1 MKSVEESGLREIS
14 RLEFLA
20 NQVVEGFI
28 VGLHQSP
35 FHGFSVE
42 FAEHRIYNQGESTRN
57 IDWKVYARTDRLY
70 SKRFEEETNLR
81 CQLVIDTS
89 SSMQFPKSSLD
100 NIDDSQNKFI
110 FSALGAA
117 SLMNLF
123 KRQRDA
129 FGLSLFD
136 KALNV
141 HTECKSSTAHYRLLI
156 NHLDKILQNPGE
168 LKATASAPV
177 LHEIAE
183 RIHKRSLV
191 IIFSDMLEDPS
202 HLEEIF
208 SAIQHL
214 KHNKHEVVLFH
225 TVDQSKEIN
234 FEYEN
239 RPHLFIDLETGE
251 KIRLLPREIEKE
263 YKIQMVKFKE
273 KIKMLSLQLKI
284 DLVEAD
290 IHKGYKPILQTYLA
304 KRGRM
309 AV

>member
-1 MKSVEESGLREIS
+1 MRSVEETGIREIS

-42 FAEHRIYNQGESTRN
+42 FAEHRIYNQGEATKN

-89 SSMQFPKSSLD
+89 SSMQFPKSSLE
-100 NIDDSQNKFI
+100 NTDDTQNKFV

-117 SLMNLF
+117 ALMNLF
-123 KRQRDA
+123 KKQRDA

-136 KALNV
+136 KDLTV
-141 HTECKSSTAHYRLLI
+141 HTEAKSSTAHYRLLI
-156 NHLDKILQNPGE
+156 NYLDKVLKNPGE
-168 LKATASAPV
+168 LKQTSSAGI

-191 IIFSDMLEDPS
+191 LIFSDMLEDS
-202 HLEEIF
+202 RNIEEIF
-208 SAIQHL
+208 AAIQHL
-214 KHNKHEVVLFH
+214 KHNKHEVILFH

-251 KIRLLPREIEKE
+251 KIRLLPKEIEKE
-263 YKIQMVKFKE
+263 YRSQMIKFKE

-304 KRGRM
+304 KRSKMG
-309 AV
+309 V

>member
-1 MKSVEESGLREIS
+1 MRSVEETGIREIS

-42 FAEHRIYNQGESTRN
+42 FAEHRIYNQGESTKS

-89 SSMQFPKSSLD
+89 SSMQFPKSSLE
-100 NIDDSQNKFI
+100 NIDDTQNKFV

-117 SLMNLF
+117 ALMNLF
-123 KRQRDA
+123 KKQRDA

-136 KALNV
+136 QSLSV
-141 HTECKSSTAHYRLLI
+141 HTEAKSSTAHYRLLI
-156 NHLDKILQNPGE
+156 NHLDKVLKNPGE
-168 LKATASAPV
+168 LKQTSSATI

-183 RIHKRSLV
+183 R
-191 IIFSDMLEDPS
+191 
-202 HLEEIF
+202 
-208 SAIQHL
+208 IQHL
-214 KHNKHEVVLFH
+214 KHNKHEVILFH
-225 TVDQSKEIN
+225 TVDKSKEIN

-251 KIRLLPREIEKE
+251 KIRLLPKEIEKE
-263 YKIQMVKFKE
+263 YRAQLVKFKE
-273 KIKMLSLQLKI
+273 KIKMLSLQLRI

-290 IHKGYKPILQTYLA
+290 IRQGYKPILQTYLA
-304 KRGRM
+304 KRSKMGI
-309 AV
+309 

>member
-1 MKSVEESGLREIS
+1 MHSLEQPGVREIS
-14 RLEFLA
+14 KLELLA

-57 IDWKVYARTDRLY
+57 IDWKVFARTDRMY

-81 CQLVIDTS
+81 CQLVIDAS
-89 SSMQFPKSSLD
+89 SSMQFPVSSLESLS
-100 NIDDSQNKFI
+100 DSQNKFV

-117 SLMNLF
+117 SLMNIF

-136 KALNV
+136 NILRV
-141 HTECKSSTAHYRLLI
+141 HTDAKSSTAHYRLL
-156 NHLDKILQNPGE
+156 LSYLEKKLETPGDYLTTNAAE
-168 LKATASAPV
+168 V

-191 IIFSDMLEDPS
+191 IVFSDMMEDPS
-202 HLEEIF
+202 HMNEIF
-208 SAIQHL
+208 ASLQHL
-214 KHNKHEVVLFH
+214 RHNKHEVILFH
-225 TVDQSKEIN
+225 TVDHKKEIE
-234 FEYEN
+234 FQFEN

-251 KIRLLPREIEKE
+251 KIRLLPKEVAKE
-263 YKIQMVKFKE
+263 YAFQMT
-273 KIKMLSLQLKI
+273 KIKEQIRMNCLQFKI
-284 DLVEAD
+284 DLIEAD
-290 IHKGYKPILQTYLA
+290 ILKGYKPILQAYLA
-304 KRGRM
+304 KRNRM
-309 AV
+309 N